1 MTTVTTAPTPVTSP
15 TPTVTPSVPVAAQ
28 PKPARKMFPLKPA
41 VNFVSTGTVV
51 ETLVDIYPSSNVDP
65 NIKEDD
71 GNPLSGFINSSHI
84 SVEKVLTIVGQAQF
98 QCGSDI
104 IVRVEVLGEELSG
117 WVTVYRVSEFKEWRW
132 IIPPKRAQVI
142 KDAFASMFK
151 VVVAA

>member
-1 MTTVTTAPTPVTSP
+1 MTTVTSAPVTSP
-15 TPTVTPSVPVAAQ
+15 TPTVPVTAQ
-28 PKPARKMFPLKPA
+28 SKPARKMFPLKPA
-41 VNFVSTGTVV
+41 VNFVTTGTVV
-51 ETLVDIYPSSNVDP
+51 ETLVDVYPSSNVDP
-65 NIKEDD
+65 NFKEEDD
-71 GNPLSGFINSSHI
+71 NPLSGFINSSHI